1 MFEAAVARSKELDD
15 YYAEHKKPLGPLHGL
30 PISLKDTCNVEGV
43 PTSLGYVGQVDRIAK
58 RDSSLVE
65 ILKAAGAVVFTKT
78 NLPTAIFV
86 GTAFRYPS
94 VAKICRAPRQ

>member
-1 MFEAAVARSKELDD
+1 MFEVAIVRAKELDE
-15 YYAEHKKPLGPLHGL
+15 YYAMNKRPVGPLHGL

-43 PTSLGYVGQVDRIAK
+43 PTSLGYVGHVNRIAK

-65 ILKAAGAVVFTKT
+65 ILRATGAVVFTKT

-86 GTAFRYPS
+86 R
-94 VAKICRAPRQ
+94 